1 MITPFGLPFTN
12 VAAAF
17 DIFCFFGGATGGED
31 CFGSFSKMGVRKRS
45 NEGGV
50 GLSSDATGTMIACE
64 VSERYWLDDVRPSMS
79 ETWFDHRRNEF
90 NRRSGSPKQR
100 DPFGKTMAENVIDRW
115 NSIRQWVRPP

>member
-17 DIFCFFGGATGGED
+17 DIFCFGGAIGGED
-31 CFGSFSKMGVRKRS
+31 CCGSFSKMGLRKRS

-50 GLSSDATGTMIACE
+50 GLRSDATGTIIACE
-64 VSERYWLDDVRPSMS
+64 ISDRYWLDDVRPWMS
-79 ETWFDHRRNEF
+79 ETWFDHRRMEF

-100 DPFGKTMAENVIDRW
+100 DPFGKTMAKNVIDRW
-115 NSIRQWVRPP
+115 S